1 MANINRVMSTGA
13 SSSTSS
19 IYGSR
24 NVLSGLATGMDTE
37 AMIENS
43 VSGYKTKITQLQQ
56 KQTKYTWQQ
65 DAYRSITDK
74 LAALNTKYTSY
85 TSDTNLMSS
94 AFFTGNSVTNAQGVN
109 ANAISAVGKSS
120 SDIAINSV
128 TQLASAARYAVKTE
142 NLSSMANAK
151 SLTADNDVNL
161 NQEININ
168 NISGSL
174 TLSYGG
180 KSVDLDFSDTDE
192 VNNADELTDLINQ
205 KLSEVSITSG
215 NKIYKASEL
224 IQASNDNGTI
234 SFDTTNADKSGNS
247 VWMSGVS
254 GNFKN
259 GDILSD
265 IQTGYSAQTGGK
277 SFTVSGALSQSST
290 IGDYINGKTMEVT
303 LDGVTKSVE
312 LATKSDN
319 GGFEFDIDQI
329 NQNLDKAF
337 GANKVRFSLDN
348 GKVSFNRGSAASGS
362 SLNIKSSE
370 IGEKIGIDSGLSN
383 YINTDKKLGVLL
395 GDTNMG
401 TVTENNDGTFSVS
414 NNNNYDLALGG
425 KLDTTRAAFD
435 NDKNI
440 RYDTDGNL
448 IRQMQMD
455 GETEAKWYRV
465 DEDGDALF
473 DFKINDKSVGAFNA
487 KSSLASVMSAI
498 NNSAESDVNVS
509 YSRLTDQFV
518 FNTRATGADQDI
530 QFDGGLAQELFG
542 SAIATR
548 TAGQDSIINA
558 TVNGEN
564 LTLSRST
571 NTIDMDGMTVT
582 VRETF
587 NDVLTDSAG
596 NMVKLFADENNNF
609 DYYQVNEQGLRL
621 TDLSSS
627 KGIFVDGNGNLVNSS
642 GNFVNENGS
651 ETDTNGNRIVQ
662 GVKYVTGQPPTFKAN
677 PVKAEGAVRTPDAVT
692 FKNTGESDK
701 VVDTIKNFI
710 DSFNEISK
718 EIHDAYTTQPAEK
731 SSSTH
736 ARYEPLTD
744 DDKSGMSETAIKN
757 YEDKAK
763 QGLLFGDSDLSAL
776 YQKLINAVSPTG
788 SDRIDLE
795 SIGITTAYSGGVT
808 TLKLNEDQLRSA
820 LDTDPDK
827 VRTVFT
833 KTSETSQSDGLM
845 NRVKSVLD
853 AYASTSIVDP
863 GILVKKAGTTLSS
876 TSLLNNTV
884 QKQAD
889 SVQTEIERWQ
899 TKMSSKIDYY
909 TRQFTML
916 EKLTSQMNNQT
927 GMMAGL
933 MGGY

>member
-1 MANINRVMSTGA
+1 M
-13 SSSTSS
+13 
-19 IYGSR
+19 
-24 NVLSGLATGMDTE
+24 
-37 AMIENS
+37 
-43 VSGYKTKITQLQQ
+43 
-56 KQTKYTWQQ
+56 
-65 DAYRSITDK
+65 
-74 LAALNTKYTSY
+74 
-85 TSDTNLMSS
+85 
-94 AFFTGNSVTNAQGVN
+94 
-109 ANAISAVGKSS
+109 
-120 SDIAINSV
+120 
-128 TQLASAARYAVKTE
+128 
-142 NLSSMANAK
+142 
-151 SLTADNDVNL
+151 
-161 NQEININ
+161 EI
-168 NISGSL
+168 
-174 TLSYGG
+174 
-180 KSVDLDFSDTDE
+180 
-192 VNNADELTDLINQ
+192 
-205 KLSEVSITSG
+205 
-215 NKIYKASEL
+215 
-224 IQASNDNGTI
+224 
-234 SFDTTNADKSGNS
+234 
-247 VWMSGVS
+247 
-254 GNFKN
+254 
-259 GDILSD
+259 
-265 IQTGYSAQTGGK
+265 
-277 SFTVSGALSQSST
+277 
-290 IGDYINGKTMEVT
+290 T
-303 LDGVTKSVE
+303 LDGVTKSVA
-312 LATKSDN
+312 LATRSDGN
-319 GGFEFDIDQI
+319 GGLEFDINQI

-337 GANKVRFSLDN
+337 GANKVEFGLDA
-348 GKVSFNRGSAASGS
+348 GKVSFNLGSAASGS

-383 YINTDKKLGVLL
+383 YINTDKKIGALL

-414 NNNNYDLALGG
+414 NGNNYNLALGG

-448 IRQMQMD
+448 VREMKLNGD
-455 GETEAKWYRV
+455 TEAKLYRV

-473 DFKINDKSVGAFNA
+473 DFKINDKSIGAFNA
-487 KSSLASVMSAI
+487 KNSLASVMSAI

-530 QFDGGLAQELFG
+530 QFDAGLAGELFG

-571 NTIDMDGMTVT
+571 NTIDMDGMSVT

-587 NDVLTDSAG
+587 NDILTDSAG

-609 DYYQVNEQGLRL
+609 NYYQVNEQGYRL
-621 TDLSSS
+621 TDLSD
-627 KGIFVDGNGNLVNSS
+627 IFIDDNGYLVNSS
-642 GNFVNENGS
+642 GHFVNEDGS
-651 ETDTNGNRIVQ
+651 LRENPPSRILQ
-662 GVKYVTGQPPTFKAN
+662 GVRYVTGQPPEQFVAY
-677 PVKAEGAVRTPDAVT
+677 PQAAVGSVKTPDAVT

-763 QGLLFGDSDLSAL
+763 QGILFGDSDLSAL
-776 YQKLINAVSPTG
+776 YKKMIDAVSPAG

-833 KTSETSQSDGLM
+833 KTSETSQTDGLM

-909 TRQFTML
+909 TRQFTAL

-927 GMMAGL
+927 SMMSGL